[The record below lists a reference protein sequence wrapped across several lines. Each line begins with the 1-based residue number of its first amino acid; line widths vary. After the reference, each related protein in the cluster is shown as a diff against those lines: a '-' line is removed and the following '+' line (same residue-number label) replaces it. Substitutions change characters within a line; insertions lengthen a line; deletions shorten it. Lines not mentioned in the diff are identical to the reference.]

1 MKIGIFGGTFD
12 PPHEGHVKA
21 ARTSVSSLGLDK
33 LIVIP
38 TAEPP
43 HKSMSAECASAEN
56 RLEMT
61 RLAFKSVEK
70 SLVSDMEISRG
81 GRSYTI
87 DTLLTLAEEYPGA
100 DLCLLMGT
108 DMFLTIEEW
117 RDYEK
122 IMEIAVLAPF
132 ARAEGDEARISAFA
146 DTLWEKYKART
157 VPVNIG
163 PIEISSTKIRRALPR
178 RGGLEHLNNDVYK
191 YILSHGLYG
200 ARPDLDW
207 LREDVKGHM
216 DPGRIP
222 HMEGCEDMA
231 IKLGLKWGGKMGNI
245 REAAIIH
252 DITKNLSREEQLK
265 LCEKYGI
272 IPDNA
277 EMENPKL
284 LHAIT
289 GAALAKALY
298 NSPEEVC
305 EAIRW
310 HTTGKADMT
319 LAEKIVYM
327 ADYTE
332 KTRTF
337 EGVRELR
344 ILSSRDLDAAMRLG
358 LEMSLEELREKGIE
372 PHPRSSEA
380 LEWFKNH
387 QQG

>member
-1 MKIGIFGGTFD
+1 MRIGIFGGTFD

-21 ARTSVSSLGLDK
+21 AKASVFGLGLDK
-33 LIVIP
+33 LLVIP

-43 HKSMSAECASAEN
+43 HKNLAAGGADAQS

-61 RLAFKSVEK
+61 RIAFKSVEK
-70 SLVSDMEISRG
+70 CLVSDMEIERG
-81 GRSYTI
+81 GRSYTV
-87 DTLLTLAEEYPGA
+87 DTLDALKAEYPGA

-108 DMFLTIEEW
+108 DMFLSIEGW

-122 IMEIAVLAPF
+122 IMSEAVLAPF
-132 ARAEGDEARISAFA
+132 ARAEGDMEGINAFA
-146 DTLWEKYKART
+146 DRLWEKYKART

-163 PIEISSTKIRRALPR
+163 PIEISSTKIRRALPH
-178 RGGLEHLNNDVYK
+178 RGGFEHLDNEVYK

-207 LREDVKGHM
+207 LREDVKTHM
-216 DPGRIP
+216 DLDRIP
-222 HMEGCEDMA
+222 HMVGCENMA
-231 IKLGLKWGGKMGNI
+231 IKLCLKWGGKVGNI

-252 DITKNLSREEQLK
+252 DITKHLSLDEQLK
-265 LCEKYGI
+265 LCEKYDI

-277 EMENPKL
+277 EIENPKL

-310 HTTGKADMT
+310 HTTGKADMS

-332 KTRTF
+332 KNRTF
-337 EGVRELR
+337 EGVKELR
-344 ILSSRDLDAAMRLG
+344 MLSSRDLDGAMRMG
-358 LEMSLEELREKGIE
+358 LEMSLNELRDKGIV
-372 PHPRSSEA
+372 PHPRTQQA
-380 LEWFKNH
+380 LEWFIEH
-387 QQG
+387 PEG